1 MNRDQKLSLA
11 ARVVLCILLA
21 VVSFF
26 ILGRLLSSPETYSG
40 ILQSLKN
47 SKMSLLPKIE
57 SQILRISGISKS

>member
-21 VVSFF
+21 VISFF

-40 ILQSLKN
+40 ILC
-47 SKMSLLPKIE
+47 
-57 SQILRISGISKS
+57 G